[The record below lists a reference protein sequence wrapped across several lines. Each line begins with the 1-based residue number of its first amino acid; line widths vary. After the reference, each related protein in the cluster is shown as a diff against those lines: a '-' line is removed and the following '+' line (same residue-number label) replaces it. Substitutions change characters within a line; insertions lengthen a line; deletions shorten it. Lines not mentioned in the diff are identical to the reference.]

1 VANAKGN
8 RKEEG
13 MQASLIKQKG
23 IWSINGITSSQIL
36 ALLETK
42 HIKDVFI
49 AECKNG
55 ETWGARDL
63 LKLDAWV
70 LKRTYSPLTTIGY
83 EIKCSRADFE
93 NDQKW
98 AGYLTLC
105 HLFYF
110 VCPAG
115 LIRSTDIP
123 SNIGLIW
130 VSKAGKLHTKR
141 KATRVSP
148 DIQKQNGLLIYALMS
163 RSKIVANMMDV
174 NYPNEPQDRL
184 QEYRDAIE
192 RANERKELAY
202 FVKSHIKKI
211 AEEVR
216 KKDVE
221 FGNREYAIKDFEER
235 LLKLGISWDSSINVW
250 IGRTRVTNEIDIL
263 GKQIDNTTLRNI
275 ESLGKQLASLVEVIK
290 KYREMSNE
298 SK

>member
-1 VANAKGN
+1 M
-8 RKEEG
+8 
-13 MQASLIKQKG
+13 MQPSLIKQKG
-23 IWSINGITSSQIL
+23 ILSINGITASQIL
-36 ALLETK
+36 GLLETK
-42 HIKDVFI
+42 HNKDVFI

-70 LKRTYSPLTTIGY
+70 LQRTYSPLTTIGY

-98 AGYLTLC
+98 VGYLDLC

-130 VSKAGKLHTKR
+130 VSRAGKLHTKR
-141 KATRVSP
+141 KATRTTP

-163 RSKIVANMMDV
+163 RSKIVANMMDI
-174 NYPNEPQDRL
+174 NYANEPPDKL
-184 QEYRDAIE
+184 QEYRDIVE

-202 FVKSHIKKI
+202 FVKDHIKKY
-211 AEEVR
+211 AEEVYR
-216 KKDVE
+216 KDAE
-221 FGNREYAIKDFEER
+221 FGNREYAIKNFEER
-235 LLKLGISWDSSINVW
+235 LAKLGIVWDSKNSDW
-250 IGRTRVTNEIDIL
+250 MDRTRVTNEIDIL
-263 GKQIDNTTLRNI
+263 GKQIDDTTMRNI
-275 ESLGKQLASLVEVIK
+275 ETVGNHLNNLVAVIK
-290 KYREMSNE
+290 QYRAM
-298 SK
+298 K

>member
-1 VANAKGN
+1 
-8 RKEEG
+8 
-13 MQASLIKQKG
+13 MQPSLIKQKG
-23 IWSINGITSSQIL
+23 VLSINGITASQIL
-36 ALLETK
+36 GLLETK

-70 LKRTYSPLTTIGY
+70 LQRTYSPLTTIGY

-98 AGYLTLC
+98 VGYLDLC

-115 LIRSTDIP
+115 LIHSTDIP

-130 VSKAGKLHTKR
+130 VSKSGRLHTKT
-141 KATRVSP
+141 KATRATP

-163 RSKIVANMMDV
+163 RSKIVANMMDI
-174 NYPNEPQDRL
+174 NYANEPPDKL
-184 QEYRDAIE
+184 QEYRDIIE

-202 FVKSHIKKI
+202 FIKAHIKKF
-211 AEEVR
+211 AEEVH
-216 KKDVE
+216 KKDTE
-221 FGNREYAIKDFEER
+221 FSNREYEIKNFEER
-235 LLKLGISWDSSINVW
+235 LAKLGIVWDSKNSDW
-250 IGRTRVTNEIDIL
+250 MDRTRVANEIDIL
-263 GKQIDNTTLRNI
+263 GKQIDDTTLRNI
-275 ESLGKQLASLVEVIK
+275 ETAGNQLTNLAAVIK
-290 KYREMSNE
+290 KYRKLNYTSDIVLPNGEGE
-298 SK
+298 

>member
-1 VANAKGN
+1 
-8 RKEEG
+8 

-23 IWSINGITSSQIL
+23 IWSINGITASQIL

-42 HIKDVFI
+42 HTKDVFI

-98 AGYLTLC
+98 VGYLDLC

-130 VSKAGKLHTKR
+130 VSNAGKLHTKR
-141 KATRVSP
+141 KATRATP
-148 DIQKQNGLLIYALMS
+148 DVQKQNGLLIYSLMS
-163 RSKIVANMMDV
+163 RSKIVANMMDI
-174 NYPNEPQDRL
+174 NYSTEPPDRL
-184 QEYRDAIE
+184 QKYRDVIE
-192 RANERKELAY
+192 KANERKELAW
-202 FVKSHIKKI
+202 FVKSHIKKF

-221 FGNREYAIKDFEER
+221 FGNREYAIKNFEER
-235 LLKLGISWDSSINVW
+235 LLKLGISWDSSVDDW
-250 IGRTRVTNEIDIL
+250 TDRTRVTNEIDIL
-263 GKQIDNTTLRNI
+263 GKQIDDTTLRNI
-275 ESLGKQLASLVEVIK
+275 ESSGKQLVNLAEVIK
-290 KYREMSNE
+290 KYRAI
-298 SK
+298 K